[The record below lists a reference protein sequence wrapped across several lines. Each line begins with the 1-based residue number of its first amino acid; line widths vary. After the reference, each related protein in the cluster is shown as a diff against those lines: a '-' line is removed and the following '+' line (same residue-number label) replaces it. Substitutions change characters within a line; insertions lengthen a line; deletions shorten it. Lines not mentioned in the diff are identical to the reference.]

1 MARNL
6 IFVLPVLCVRETKKK
21 KNELSKLPINTIS
34 GATFW

>member
-6 IFVLPVLCVRETKKK
+6 IFVLPVLCVRETKKN
-21 KNELSKLPINTIS
+21 NELSKLPINTIS